1 MQKDKCPCSKLNL
14 SFIMQRD
21 NVVKLLLFDLDG
33 TLLKTDKT
41 ISERTL
47 SALRDCKNKGY
58 LIGISTS
65 RSEQN
70 CLAFLG
76 ELSPD
81 ILITSGGAL
90 IKKDE
95 QYIFS
100 AVFSSLRTKE
110 IISLAREVCGNDV
123 EITVDTI
130 DSHYWNYKI
139 DPQEVDKNWGES
151 IWSDYSDFSE
161 EALKICV
168 EIFDDDTAK
177 KIVSNLTDCDVIRFS
192 DGYWYKFTRKNVTK
206 ENAISVMCEK
216 CDIPVNDITSFGD
229 DLADIGM
236 LKMTGTG
243 IAMGNAL
250 DEVKEIA
257 DIVIGSN
264 DNDGIAEYIEKNIL

>member
-1 MQKDKCPCSKLNL
+1 MIYITLGKWRFELNL

-90 IKKDE
+90 IKRMSN
-95 QYIFS
+95 IFL
-100 AVFSSLRTKE
+100 VLFFLP
-110 IISLAREVCGNDV
+110 CGQ
-123 EITVDTI
+123 
-130 DSHYWNYKI
+130 KR
-139 DPQEVDKNWGES
+139 
-151 IWSDYSDFSE
+151 
-161 EALKICV
+161 L
-168 EIFDDDTAK
+168 
-177 KIVSNLTDCDVIRFS
+177 
-192 DGYWYKFTRKNVTK
+192 
-206 ENAISVMCEK
+206 
-216 CDIPVNDITSFGD
+216 
-229 DLADIGM
+229 
-236 LKMTGTG
+236 
-243 IAMGNAL
+243 
-250 DEVKEIA
+250 
-257 DIVIGSN
+257 
-264 DNDGIAEYIEKNIL
+264 